1 MPTAVGGEREVLFE
15 PSHLRGVQ
23 FARRIIGLAL
33 GEETI
38 VDAYIVLIATVEGID
53 IIAIGRSADVYVRLP
68 DVSAGGSMAMLH
80 DMASLIFYLMVA
92 GKVGVTA
99 EEFVSSLE

>member
-1 MPTAVGGEREVLFE
+1 
-15 PSHLRGVQ
+15 
-23 FARRIIGLAL
+23 
-33 GEETI
+33 
-38 VDAYIVLIATVEGID
+38 
-53 IIAIGRSADVYVRLP
+53 
-68 DVSAGGSMAMLH
+68 MAMLH

>member
-1 MPTAVGGEREVLFE
+1 MSFLALYANGFCLSIGGVAKCKWNVVAKYYLLIFWGEREVLFE

-38 VDAYIVLIATVEGID
+38 VDAYIVLIATVEGIV
-53 IIAIGRSADVYVRLP
+53 GRSEVFLP
-68 DVSAGGSMAMLH
+68 FA
-80 DMASLIFYLMVA
+80 
-92 GKVGVTA
+92 
-99 EEFVSSLE
+99 FVE